1 VPLLTLL
8 VADTGLIPTAESLHP
23 RRPVRTEDRSYLH
36 LEGFGIEPGETV
48 SVLLTPLQK
57 RRSLPA
63 LASSGF
69 VLLAGLGALLF
80 LVAPLRSQ
88 REGTQPVEADGISTG
103 RQAVYQAIE
112 ALDDDLETGKLTQE
126 DHQRMRG
133 ELRAR
138 AVALLREEREAQ
150 HTREPLRKE
159 REAEGAAAPLPE
171 ARTACSGCGAT
182 PGPADRFCSQ
192 CGASLETGSSA

>member
-1 VPLLTLL
+1 MPLLTLL
-8 VADTGLIPTAESLHP
+8 VADTGLIPTADSLHP

-36 LEGFGIEPGETV
+36 LEGFGIEAGETL

-88 REGTQPVEADGISTG
+88 REGTQPVEADSISTG

-150 HTREPLRKE
+150 
-159 REAEGAAAPLPE
+159 GAAAPLPE
-171 ARTACSGCGAT
+171 ARPACSGCGAT